1 VSELGPRW
9 LRQYDRSDARGD
21 LRAGITVGVMLVP
34 QGMAYAVIA
43 GVPPIYGLYAGL
55 IPLLVYPFLATSRH
69 LAAGP
74 VAIDMLIVAAGVGLL
89 AQADPDRYLALIL
102 LLTAMVGILQLT
114 MGLARLGFLVSFL
127 ARPVI
132 AGFAAAAAIIIAFSQ
147 LGNLLGIEL
156 ERSEYILVVSYQALG
171 TIRELDPVTFAV
183 GLLSIALLITIRRI
197 PARIPGALV
206 VVILGTVAATTLG
219 LEARGMEV
227 VGEVPSGLPTPVLPA
242 VNLADIRDLIPT
254 ALTLALIQFMSVIS
268 LSRLYA
274 TRHQYA
280 IDPNRELLGVGAANL
295 VGSFFRALP
304 ISGSFSR
311 TSVNDEFGART
322 PLANTVAAG
331 VVGLTLILLTP
342 LFHNLPMAV
351 LAAIIIVAAIGL
363 IDLKELRYF
372 FRTKPRDGRLAL
384 FTFTVTLLV
393 GIREGILLGIAA
405 STLAVLYRLSRP
417 HVAELG
423 HLPGTRLF
431 RDLDRT
437 RDAHIM
443 ESILLLRV
451 DAALYFFNAEYFKRF
466 ILSKSSQAD
475 RRIRAVILDGMSIND
490 LDTTAIEALELI
502 VDDLEAQEI
511 ELHFTGLVG
520 PVRDVIRY
528 SGLYRRLGRRH
539 FHASPH
545 QAVERI
551 LESWDKRDDEDR
563 LDQYLEEVGGGEEG
577 VKPGLKE

>member
-1 VSELGPRW
+1 
-9 LRQYDRSDARGD
+9 
-21 LRAGITVGVMLVP
+21 
-34 QGMAYAVIA
+34 
-43 GVPPIYGLYAGL
+43 
-55 IPLLVYPFLATSRH
+55 
-69 LAAGP
+69 
-74 VAIDMLIVAAGVGLL
+74 
-89 AQADPDRYLALIL
+89 
-102 LLTAMVGILQLT
+102 
-114 MGLARLGFLVSFL
+114 
-127 ARPVI
+127 
-132 AGFAAAAAIIIAFSQ
+132 
-147 LGNLLGIEL
+147 
-156 ERSEYILVVSYQALG
+156 
-171 TIRELDPVTFAV
+171 
-183 GLLSIALLITIRRI
+183 
-197 PARIPGALV
+197 
-206 VVILGTVAATTLG
+206 
-219 LEARGMEV
+219 
-227 VGEVPSGLPTPVLPA
+227 
-242 VNLADIRDLIPT
+242 
-254 ALTLALIQFMSVIS
+254 
-268 LSRLYA
+268 
-274 TRHQYA
+274 
-280 IDPNRELLGVGAANL
+280 
-295 VGSFFRALP
+295 
-304 ISGSFSR
+304 
-311 TSVNDEFGART
+311 
-322 PLANTVAAG
+322 